1 MPEVPFQP
9 AMPSRL
15 EGPPGPDTYSIG
27 IGREGDRKMGTPFL
41 LHSQFCRPD
50 EVTRFSERT
59 CARGSLGTFPT
70 MNLMPLALANARRL
84 NKYGA

>member
-1 MPEVPFQP
+1 VIVVTGDHSTP
-9 AMPSRL
+9 AVLKAHSWHPV
-15 EGPPGPDTYSIG
+15 
-27 IGREGDRKMGTPFL
+27 PFL

-50 EVTRFSERT
+50 EVARFSERT